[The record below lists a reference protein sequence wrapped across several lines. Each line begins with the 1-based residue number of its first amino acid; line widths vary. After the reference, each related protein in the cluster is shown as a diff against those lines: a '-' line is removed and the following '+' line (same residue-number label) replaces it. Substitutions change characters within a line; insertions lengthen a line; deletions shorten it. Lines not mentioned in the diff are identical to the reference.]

1 MLIGKV
7 ILMIGIQLA
16 DICIFLG
23 GNLITWSSKKQ
34 QVVAR
39 SSTEAEYRAL
49 FSAATELVWI
59 QNLLTEIGLQLQS
72 QPPLLWS
79 NNIGAHALACNPV
92 YHARTKH
99 IDLDVHF
106 IRNLITDNKLE
117 VMYVPTATQP
127 AYIFTKALSLDW
139 FSLLRN
145 KLTMTY
151 HMLSLREP
159 VVVHAPDKNTSVA
172 NYFSSAI
179 QSA

>member
-1 MLIGKV
+1 M
-7 ILMIGIQLA
+7 
-16 DICIFLG
+16 
-23 GNLITWSSKKQ
+23 
-34 QVVAR
+34 VAR
-39 SSTEAEYRAL
+39 SSTKAEYRAL

-59 QNLLTEIGLQLQS
+59 QILLTEIGVQLQS
-72 QPPLLWS
+72 QPPHLWS
-79 NNIGAHALACNPV
+79 NNIGAQALACNPV

-106 IRNLITDNKLE
+106 IKNLITDHKLE
-117 VMYVPTATQP
+117 VLYVPTAAQP

-145 KLTMTY
+145 KLTMTD

-159 VVVHAPDKNTSVA
+159 VAVHSPNKNTSAA